1 MKLIKKLY
9 EWALS
14 WADKPSGP
22 TALGIMSTAE
32 ASFFPIPP
40 DVLLIPLALGKREKS
55 YQFALICSIGSIIGA
70 IIGYSIGQLVWWESI
85 GVFSSFAQF
94 FFDHIPGFTIHGF
107 DKIKLLYDE
116 YNFMIVFTAGF
127 TPIPFKLF
135 TISAGAFDINF
146 GLFLL
151 ASVVSRSARFF
162 LVAGLIKKFG
172 EPIREFIDKYFNLIA
187 LTFTVLLIGGFLLI
201 KFIF

>member
-1 MKLIKKLY
+1 
-9 EWALS
+9 
-14 WADKPSGP
+14 
-22 TALGIMSTAE
+22 
-32 ASFFPIPP
+32 
-40 DVLLIPLALGKREKS
+40 
-55 YQFALICSIGSIIGA
+55 
-70 IIGYSIGQLVWWESI
+70 
-85 GVFSSFAQF
+85 
-94 FFDHIPGFTIHGF
+94 
-107 DKIKLLYDE
+107 
-116 YNFMIVFTAGF
+116 MIVFTAGF